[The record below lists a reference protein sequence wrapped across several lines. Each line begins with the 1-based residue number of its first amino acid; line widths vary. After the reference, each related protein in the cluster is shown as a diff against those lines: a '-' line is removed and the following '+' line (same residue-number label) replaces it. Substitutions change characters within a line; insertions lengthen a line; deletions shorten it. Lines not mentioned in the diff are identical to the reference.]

1 MTCLIRYLNS
11 IDSPVFSKGGTLYAY
26 HLAKGA
32 MRRAGRAVIV
42 EGYMDAIAL
51 HSVGIRCA
59 ELRWSPLVGA
69 GRRRWPPLA
78 AADCL

>member
-1 MTCLIRYLNS
+1 M
-11 IDSPVFSKGGTLYAY
+11 YAY

>member
-1 MTCLIRYLNS
+1 M
-11 IDSPVFSKGGTLYAY
+11 YAY

-32 MRRAGRAVIV
+32 IRRAGRAVIV

-59 ELRWSPLVGA
+59 ELRWSPLVAA
-69 GRRRWPPLA
+69 GRRWSPLVAAAGRRWPPLA
-78 AADCL
+78 AADGH